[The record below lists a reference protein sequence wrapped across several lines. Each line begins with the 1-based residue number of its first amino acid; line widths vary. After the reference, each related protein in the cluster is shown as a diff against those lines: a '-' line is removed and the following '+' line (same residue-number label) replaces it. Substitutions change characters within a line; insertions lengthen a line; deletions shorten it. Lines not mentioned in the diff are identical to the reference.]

1 MRIKAK
7 PCHHLAKNTQIPT
20 ADTIRSAALFAA
32 SLQRYDA
39 AMTSITHLEEKIAHL
54 TRTVEDLSDI
64 VARQET
70 ELAVAQ
76 RRLAMLM
83 EREAGRE
90 MDAGGTVP
98 LADQRPPHW

>member
-1 MRIKAK
+1 
-7 PCHHLAKNTQIPT
+7 
-20 ADTIRSAALFAA
+20 
-32 SLQRYDA
+32 
-39 AMTSITHLEEKIAHL
+39 MTNITHLEEKIAHL
-54 TRTVEDLSDI
+54 TRTVEELSDI
-64 VARQET
+64 VVRQET
-70 ELAVAQ
+70 ELALAQ

>member
-1 MRIKAK
+1 M
-7 PCHHLAKNTQIPT
+7 
-20 ADTIRSAALFAA
+20 AD
-32 SLQRYDA
+32 
-39 AMTSITHLEEKIAHL
+39 ITNLEEQIAHL
-54 TRTVEDLSDI
+54 TKTVEDLSDV

-70 ELAVAQ
+70 ELAIAT

-98 LADQRPPHW
+98 LADQKPPHW

>member
-1 MRIKAK
+1 MVD
-7 PCHHLAKNTQIPT
+7 L
-20 ADTIRSAALFAA
+20 
-32 SLQRYDA
+32 
-39 AMTSITHLEEKIAHL
+39 THLEEQIAHL
-54 TRTVEDLSDI
+54 TRAVEELSDV

-76 RRLAMLM
+76 RRLAILM